1 MICLSIYKD
10 SEGYQDL
17 FLYEA
22 CMRDLLERAGSLG
35 RIKILPKGTAW
46 ARDNWITNSKW
57 NEERDFMMHN
67 WKLTQLR
74 TPLTKPIPLTA
85 FSNSEWYSPFAGPI
99 ELPLCTRRN
108 TTWHYNKDLLA
119 TRLEID
125 NRLLEYSRTVDRRR
139 TLAMSRVQEIRKGW
153 FESNS
158 KLPL

>member
-1 MICLSIYKD
+1 MICLSIYND

-74 TPLTKPIPLTA
+74 TPLTKPIPSTYGMSVVETFL
-85 FSNSEWYSPFAGPI
+85 
-99 ELPLCTRRN
+99 RN

>member
-1 MICLSIYKD
+1 MSWNERIY
-10 SEGYQDL
+10 
-17 FLYEA
+17 
-22 CMRDLLERAGSLG
+22 GSSFQ
-35 RIKILPKGTAW
+35 GTAW

-74 TPLTKPIPLTA
+74 TPPHKTNTVRENSVAVLIA
-85 FSNSEWYSPFAGPI
+85 FSKGEWYNPLAGPI
-99 ELPLCTRRN
+99 ELPLCTWRN

-158 KLPL
+158 KFPF